1 MSQIIITSPT
11 TSGGTTL
18 TYASFYDTTNQFQA
32 VANNNLPITF
42 NTQDLN
48 GGIDLPSP
56 TQIQVHADGVYN
68 FTFSIQFVNT
78 NVADQDVNIF
88 IAKNGLFLSNSN
100 SKISVPSSHGGTDGH
115 TIFTMNYFLELV
127 AENFLQIYWNTSSI
141 DVSVQTLP
149 VVPIPPSGFT
159 PLTPSIIATIN
170 QIS

>member
-1 MSQIIITSPT
+1 MSQIIITSPAT
-11 TSGGTTL
+11 TGTTL
-18 TYASFYDTTNQFQA
+18 TYGSFFDTTNQFQT

-56 TQIQVHADGVYN
+56 TQIQVHQDGVYN

-78 NVADQDVNIF
+78 DVALQDVNVF
-88 IAKNGLFLSNSN
+88 LKKNGAFLDNSN
-100 SKISVPSSHGGTDGH
+100 SKISVPNSHGGSDGH

-127 AENFLQIYWNTSSI
+127 AENYIQIYWNTTNTNVSI
-141 DVSVQTLP
+141 QTLP
-149 VVPIPPSGFT
+149 LVPIPPAGFT
-159 PLTPSIIATIN
+159 PQTPSIIATIN